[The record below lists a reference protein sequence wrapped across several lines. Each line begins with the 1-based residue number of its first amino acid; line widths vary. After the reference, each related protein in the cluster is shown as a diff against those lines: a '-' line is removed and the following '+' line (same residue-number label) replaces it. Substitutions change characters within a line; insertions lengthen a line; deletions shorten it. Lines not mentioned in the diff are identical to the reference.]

1 MWPVFAQLC
10 SMVAKRGDH
19 WGTWAAAALLQSP
32 CHDLLDLWH
41 QRQRRNT
48 LNFTNTETWHQAHH
62 ISPLLSATQMVWP
75 CTMCHLL
82 YQIYH
87 KLHITGTEKKEGPGR
102 HVLNVGRLM
111 SISVAVLTLT
121 HFTEMHGEPV
131 FDIAWY
137 CKPHRMGH
145 GQHINLKWIWLDENG
160 MSPQGII
167 QSCPSQNLTAMLF
180 Q

>member
-1 MWPVFAQLC
+1 MGTIEAPELQQLC
-10 SMVAKRGDH
+10 CNHHAMICWICGIKDRDETPSTSLIQK
-19 WGTWAAAALLQSP
+19 L
-32 CHDLLDLWH
+32 
-41 QRQRRNT
+41 NT
-48 LNFTNTETWHQAHH
+48 
-62 ISPLLSATQMVWP
+62 
-75 CTMCHLL
+75 
-82 YQIYH
+82 
-87 KLHITGTEKKEGPGR
+87 KHITSLLCCRRLRWYGHVQCAISCIKSITNFILPALKKKEGPGR

-145 GQHINLKWIWLDENG
+145 GPHINLKWIWLDENG